1 MGHVY
6 GYARVST
13 VGQSYEEQVKEL
25 KMAGCEKIFEDK
37 ASGKNTQ
44 RPGFQKMS
52 EALLPGDT
60 VVICK
65 LDRIG
70 RNLQDLIGIIA
81 GYNDKRIGF
90 KVLDNATLDT
100 TTTQGKLIFNIFASF
115 AEYERE
121 LILERTA
128 RGREAAKAKG
138 KTGGRKKI
146 IPEKKIESIKKLVE
160 GGMEVGEACKQISI
174 SRASYYRLKNN

>member
-1 MGHVY
+1 MGHIY

-13 VGQSYEEQVKEL
+13 NSQSYEEQVKEL
-25 KMAGCEKIFEDK
+25 KAAGCEKIFEDK
-37 ASGKNTQ
+37 ASGKNTN
-44 RPGFQKMS
+44 RPGFQKLS
-52 EALLPGDT
+52 ESLLPGDT

-70 RNLQDLIGIIA
+70 RNIQDLIGIINA
-81 GYNDKRIGF
+81 YNEQSIGF

-100 TTTQGKLIFNIFASF
+100 TTSQGKLMFTIFAAF

-128 RGREAAKAKG
+128 KGREAAKAKG
-138 KTGGRKKI
+138 KTGGRKKSI
-146 IPEKKIESIKKLVE
+146 ADEKIESISTLIN
-160 GGMEVGEACKQISI
+160 GGMEVGAACKQLGI
-174 SRASYYRLKNN
+174 SRASYYRLKN